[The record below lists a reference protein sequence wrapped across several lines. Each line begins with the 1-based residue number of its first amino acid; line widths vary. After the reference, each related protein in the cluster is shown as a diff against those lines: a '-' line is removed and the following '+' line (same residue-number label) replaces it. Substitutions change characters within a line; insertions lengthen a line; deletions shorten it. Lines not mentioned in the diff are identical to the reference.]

1 MSKTLK
7 WILIILGIVI
17 VLLIVLKATGAFGKD
32 EGTRVTAEKAA
43 MRTITETVNA
53 SGKIFPEIEVKVS
66 SDISGEIVQLNVK
79 EGDTVHKGQVLANV
93 YADIYTSQ
101 RDQAAA
107 GVAQSEAQASNSE
120 AQLQALK
127 ATLDQT
133 EAAYNRSKTLLDQKV
148 VSKAEFETSQQAY
161 LSAKANYTAAQQ
173 NIRASKAAIQ
183 SAQANLN
190 MASKN
195 VSRTTIVASMDGV
208 ISLLEVKKG
217 ERVVGVAQMAGTEI
231 MRIADLNSIE
241 CQVDVGENDIPKVK
255 LGDSAV
261 IQVDAFNNRK
271 FKGVVYKIANPVTA
285 AASSAT
291 SSVSSTTVTNYEVH
305 IRLFPDTYKDLIVPG
320 QPFPFRPNMT
330 ASADIQTKTNVHVLS
345 VPLNAVT
352 TRDKNS
358 DAAPAAKKDQD
369 LNSSSN
375 EPEQQASV
383 SSSDDVQE
391 VVYVLQPDG
400 TVKKYPVT
408 TDIQDINYIQIK
420 TGIKEGDMVIT
431 GPYDVVSKQ
440 LKDKQKVKVVSKDE
454 LLKDAKKN

>member
-7 WILIILGIVI
+7 WVLIIVGII
-17 VLLIVLKATGAFGKD
+17 FVLLIVMKATGAFGKD
-32 EGTRVTAEKAA
+32 EGIQVTAEKAA
-43 MRTITETVNA
+43 KRTITETVNA

-66 SDISGEIVQLNVK
+66 SDISGEIVELNIK
-79 EGDTVHKGQVLANV
+79 EGDTVKKGQVLAKV
-93 YADIYTSQ
+93 YADIYASQ

-133 EAAYNRSKTLLDQKV
+133 EAAFNREKTLLDQKV
-148 VSKAEFETSQQAY
+148 VSRSEYEQSQQAY
-161 LSAKANYTAAQQ
+161 LSAKANYAAAQQ
-173 NIRASKAAIQ
+173 GIKAGQAAVQ

-195 VSRTTIVASMDGV
+195 VSRTTITASMDGV

-241 CQVDVGENDIPKVK
+241 VQVDVGENDIPKVK

-271 FKGVVYKIANPVTA
+271 FKGVVYKIANPVS
-285 AASSAT
+285 AASSSAA
-291 SSVSSTTVTNYEVH
+291 SSVASTTVTNYEVH
-305 IRLFPDTYKDLIVPG
+305 IRLSPDTYRDLIVKG

-330 ASADIQTKTNVHVLS
+330 ASADIQTRTNPEVLS

-352 TRDKNS
+352 TRDKKS
-358 DAAPAAKKDQD
+358 DAAPLKKDD
-369 LNSSSN
+369 ASASN
-375 EPEQQASV
+375 QPDQQANV
-383 SSSDDVQE
+383 SADDDIQE
-391 VVYVLQPDG
+391 VVYVLQTDG
-400 TVKKYPVT
+400 TVKKFPVT

-420 TGIKEGDMVIT
+420 SGIKEGDMIIT

-454 LLKDAKKN
+454 LLKSSSKN

>member
-17 VLLIVLKATGAFGKD
+17 VLLVVAKAGGAFGKD
-32 EGTRVTAEKAA
+32 EGTKITAEKAA
-43 MRTITETVNA
+43 NRTITETVNA

-79 EGDTVHKGQVLANV
+79 EGDTVRKGQVLANV

-107 GVAQSEAQASNSE
+107 GVAQSEAQASNAE
-120 AQLQALK
+120 AQLQSLK

-148 VSKAEFETSQQAY
+148 VSRAEFEQSQQAY
-161 LSAKANYTAAQQ
+161 FSAKANYAAAQQ
-173 NIRASKAAIQ
+173 SIRANKAAIQ

-195 VSRTTIVASMDGV
+195 VSRTTITASMDGV

-255 LGDSAV
+255 LGDSAI

-285 AASSAT
+285 TGSSAS

-305 IRLFPDTYKDLIVPG
+305 IRLLPETYKDLIVKG

-330 ASADIQTKTNVHVLS
+330 ASADIQTKTNPNVLS

-352 TRDKNS
+352 TRDKKS
-358 DAAPAAKKDQD
+358 DAAPTAKKDD
-369 LNSSSN
+369 NKD
-375 EPEQQASV
+375 EPQQQASV
-383 SSSDDVQE
+383 SSGDDIQE
-391 VVYVLQPDG
+391 VVFVVQPDG
-400 TVKKYPVT
+400 TVKKVPVT
-408 TDIQDINYIQIK
+408 TDIQDINYIQVK
-420 TGIKEGDMVIT
+420 SGINAGDMVVT
-431 GPYDVVSKQ
+431 GPYDIVSKQ

-454 LLKDAKKN
+454 LMKDSKH